1 MVINRKFLAWCRT
14 IHIYLTMLG
23 LGVLLFFGLTGFTV
37 NHEDWFGATRPRLR
51 EAQGRMPVDLLQRK
65 DSLRV
70 VEELRKSFGI
80 TGALTDFEDLED
92 KISAGFKEPGQTWE
106 VEIEKAGGKISV
118 HQEVFNFAAVIN
130 NLHRGR
136 YTGRAWSW
144 VIDVSA
150 LLIVVA
156 CATGL
161 ILWLVL
167 PTRRKLGLAAV
178 ALGTAGTLLIYFLWV
193 PGDRETQPTPVA
205 AGVKAAP
212 AK

>member
-23 LGVLLFFGLTGFTV
+23 LGVLLFFGITGFTV

-51 EAQGRMPVDLLQRK
+51 EVRGQLPLELLQRK

-70 VEELRKSFGI
+70 VEQLRTIFGI

-106 VEIEKAGGKISV
+106 VDIVKLDGKTTV
-118 HQEVFNFAAVIN
+118 HQEMFNFAAVIN

-136 YTGRAWSW
+136 YAGRAWSW

-161 ILWLVL
+161 VLWLVL
-167 PTRRKLGLAAV
+167 PTRRNLGLAAL
-178 ALGTAGTLLIYFLWV
+178 AIGTAGTLLVYLCLV
-193 PGDRETQPTPVA
+193 PGNAEIRLNPA
-205 AGVKAAP
+205 AGGISVPGK
-212 AK
+212 